1 VWVQFRNIPF
11 YLLTKKLARDLG
23 DRVGTLLMIDEH
35 SRGDICDKFLRARVQ
50 LPLYLALQKTITLKD
65 EITEEEVEVQ
75 LRYERIPNFCLF
87 CGYIGHMEARCDA
100 PAEGRKLCFSSELRV
115 RPVHFEDPRTWRLSE
130 GMGDQQNQPPAPA
143 GAIWR
148 APSPAPWPAPWRG
161 VMPARGVP
169 RTTRTTSEV
178 ETVTAKVAN
187 LHVQDCTNNSIVQD
201 LLQADVGVGL
211 DTIALAFTP
220 TVPEEIPVDG
230 NNSGKSA
237 QEETVTQIIN
247 TGVTVPEVD
256 VIHSDVQVPITN
268 TEPAHVAELVTGDG
282 DAVTIEE
289 GSGSA
294 PPDSK
299 NKGTRT
305 WKRNNMDKR
314 SNEMDSK
321 NGAQPL
327 LVVYQRKK
335 ARRREE
341 EKDMEDGRSQSAK
354 KGAFMVPSLEQC
366 LGAEVLNEL
375 RRAENELQAEEGKL
389 EDAGPGD
396 AGSLSGATDSTR
408 QEP

>member
-1 VWVQFRNIPF
+1 
-11 YLLTKKLARDLG
+11 
-23 DRVGTLLMIDEH
+23 MIDEH

-256 VIHSDVQVPITN
+256 VIHSDMQVPITN

-327 LVVYQRKK
+327 LVVY
-335 ARRREE
+335 
-341 EKDMEDGRSQSAK
+341 
-354 KGAFMVPSLEQC
+354 
-366 LGAEVLNEL
+366 
-375 RRAENELQAEEGKL
+375 
-389 EDAGPGD
+389 
-396 AGSLSGATDSTR
+396 
-408 QEP
+408 

>member
-1 VWVQFRNIPF
+1 LEVGADPDIALFTHLPVWVQFRNIPF

-161 VMPARGVP
+161 VMPARGVS

-178 ETVTAKVAN
+178 ETVTAEVAN

-211 DTIALAFTP
+211 DTIALAITP
-220 TVPEEIPVDG
+220 TVPEENPVDG
-230 NNSGKSA
+230 NNSGKTA
-237 QEETVTQIIN
+237 QEETVTQIFN
-247 TGVTVPEVD
+247 TGVTVPEV
-256 VIHSDVQVPITN
+256 VVVHSDV
-268 TEPAHVAELVTGDG
+268 
-282 DAVTIEE
+282 
-289 GSGSA
+289 
-294 PPDSK
+294 
-299 NKGTRT
+299 
-305 WKRNNMDKR
+305 
-314 SNEMDSK
+314 
-321 NGAQPL
+321 
-327 LVVYQRKK
+327 
-335 ARRREE
+335 
-341 EKDMEDGRSQSAK
+341 
-354 KGAFMVPSLEQC
+354 
-366 LGAEVLNEL
+366 
-375 RRAENELQAEEGKL
+375 
-389 EDAGPGD
+389 
-396 AGSLSGATDSTR
+396 
-408 QEP
+408 